1 MMVRIHLGNGTN
13 EQKWL
18 YKEGEEL
25 EICQSWPSSCG
36 VRISLADWIDKEDT
50 GEKLKD
56 FGAEENLDEKEEE
69 EDAKESFGRKRGSVS
84 CQ

>member
-1 MMVRIHLGNGTN
+1 MPVLAIVLWS
-13 EQKWL
+13 KDL
-18 YKEGEEL
+18 
-25 EICQSWPSSCG
+25 
-36 VRISLADWIDKEDT
+36 SLADWIDWIVKEDT

-69 EDAKESFGRKRGSVS
+69 EDAKEDFDEKEEVKKSFGRKGGSVS

>member
-1 MMVRIHLGNGTN
+1 MPVLAIVLWS
-13 EQKWL
+13 KDL
-18 YKEGEEL
+18 
-25 EICQSWPSSCG
+25 
-36 VRISLADWIDKEDT
+36 SLADWIVKEDT

-69 EDAKESFGRKRGSVS
+69 EDAKENFDEKEKGVSQLSVA

>member
-1 MMVRIHLGNGTN
+1 MPVLAIVLWS
-13 EQKWL
+13 KDL
-18 YKEGEEL
+18 
-25 EICQSWPSSCG
+25 
-36 VRISLADWIDKEDT
+36 SLTDWIDKEDT

-69 EDAKESFGRKRGSVS
+69 KDAKEKESFGRKRGSVS

>member
-1 MMVRIHLGNGTN
+1 MNAVNAANDDVVGRVDDGMHPPRKRDGD

-36 VRISLADWIDKEDT
+36 VRISL
-50 GEKLKD
+50 
-56 FGAEENLDEKEEE
+56 
-69 EDAKESFGRKRGSVS
+69 
-84 CQ
+84 